1 MMLKMLKKLGSLI
14 LLIYTATAS
23 SEVYKC
29 KNKTGGYSYSDQKCA
44 DESEQSVLKLEEQKV
59 TTSPVPVNKQA
70 TSTNSNS
77 GGGLEKQLA
86 EHKKRLDEH
95 RQKLAEHKK
104 KIDLL
109 AAENYG

>member
-1 MMLKMLKKLGSLI
+1 MILKKLGSLI
-14 LLIYTATAS
+14 LLVYAATAS

-44 DESEQSVLKLEEQKV
+44 AESEQSVVKLEEHKV
-59 TTSPVPVNKQA
+59 TAAPVPVNKQA
-70 TSTNSNS
+70 TNTNSNNS
-77 GGGLEKQLA
+77 GGLEKQFA
-86 EHKKRLDEH
+86 EHKKHLDEH
-95 RQKLAEHKK
+95 RQKLAENKK

>member
-1 MMLKMLKKLGSLI
+1 MILKKLGSLV
-14 LLIYTATAS
+14 LLVYAVTAS

-29 KNKTGGYSYSDQKCA
+29 KNKTGGYLYSDQKCV

-59 TTSPVPVNKQA
+59 TTSPVPVNKQV
-70 TSTNSNS
+70 TNTNSNS

-95 RQKLAEHKK
+95 RQKLAENKK
-104 KIDLL
+104 KMDLL
-109 AAENYG
+109 AAENYS